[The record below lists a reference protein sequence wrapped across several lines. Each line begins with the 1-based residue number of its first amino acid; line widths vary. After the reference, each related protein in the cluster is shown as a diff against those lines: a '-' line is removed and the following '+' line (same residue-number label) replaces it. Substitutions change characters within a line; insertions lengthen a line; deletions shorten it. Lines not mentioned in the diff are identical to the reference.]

1 MQTNGDKFIIQVRR
15 TQTEDMKKLYQKEP
29 IWFAVLWIVIY
40 VVCFSAADGIS
51 ESMGMPKLITA
62 LAGLLLSIM
71 LIGFIR
77 REDLMEH
84 FGLCGFR
91 GSKRDFLFFIP
102 LIVISSVNLWNGL
115 QLQSEA
121 SEAILSVISMC
132 FVAVLEEVVFRGLL
146 FKGMSRDNLRIA
158 VIVSSLTFGFGHIV
172 NLLLGEPIFET
183 LLQLVYASAVGFCFT
198 AVFIA
203 GGSIVPCILSHAA
216 VNCLSIFAVQPS
228 DKGLVL
234 IAAVQTVISILYG
247 VWLLKRH
254 STANKQTSA

>member
-1 MQTNGDKFIIQVRR
+1 
-15 TQTEDMKKLYQKEP
+15 MKKLYKKEP

-62 LAGLLLSIM
+62 LVGLLLSIM

-77 REDLMEH
+77 REGLIEH
-84 FGLCGFR
+84 FGLCGFK
-91 GSKRDFLFFIP
+91 GNKRDFLFFIP
-102 LIVISSVNLWNGL
+102 LIIISSVNLWNGL
-115 QLQSEA
+115 QLQCSAIEA
-121 SEAILSVISMC
+121 ALGVISMC
-132 FVAVLEEVVFRGLL
+132 FVAILEEVIFRGLL
-146 FKGMSRDNLRIA
+146 FKGMSGDNLKIA
-158 VIVSSLTFGFGHIV
+158 IVVSSLTFGFGHIV
-172 NLLLGEPIFET
+172 NLLLGEPLFET

-203 GGSIVPCILSHAA
+203 GGSVIPCILSHAA

-228 DKGLVL
+228 DGGLMI
-234 IAAVQTVISILYG
+234 IAAVQTVVSILYG

-254 STANKQTSA
+254 SAANKQTSA